1 MMSQGIPASVSKRG
15 AEQSRG
21 RATLDLIFVPGP
33 CPEISLGRL
42 EKVYIPEFN
51 RQGDRTTILAF
62 MRANPFAILISNAD
76 GIPAATHLP
85 LLVEEAEDQVIVR
98 GHMARANTHWK
109 SMKDGEESLVVFHGP
124 HAYISPSLYEIRE
137 SVPTWNYAAVHV
149 YGEPALFSDEQCLK
163 ATLHQMINTF
173 ESSYMAQWSD
183 LSDDYQSR
191 MMKHIV
197 GFEIKAKRLE
207 AKFKL
212 SQNRTKGEQAR
223 VIQSLN
229 QSQDSN
235 ISGVAELMQQEG
247 LGR

>member
-1 MMSQGIPASVSKRG
+1 
-15 AEQSRG
+15 
-21 RATLDLIFVPGP
+21 
-33 CPEISLGRL
+33 
-42 EKVYIPEFN
+42 VYIPEFN
-51 RQGDRTTILAF
+51 RQEDRATILAF
-62 MRANPFAILISNAD
+62 MRANPFAILVSNVD
-76 GIPAATHLP
+76 GIPFASHLP

-98 GHMARANTHWK
+98 GHMARANAHWK
-109 SMKDGEESLVVFHGP
+109 SMKTGEESLVIFHGP

-149 YGEPALFSDEQCLK
+149 YGEPTLFSDEECLK
-163 ATLHQMINTF
+163 ETLDQMINAF
-173 ESSYMAQWSD
+173 DSSYMAQWSD
-183 LSDDYQSR
+183 LGDEYRSR

-197 GFEIKAKRLE
+197 GFEIKVKRLE

-229 QSQDSN
+229 QSKDSN
-235 ISGVAELMQQEG
+235 ISGVGELMQQEG

>member
-1 MMSQGIPASVSKRG
+1 MAK
-15 AEQSRG
+15 
-21 RATLDLIFVPGP
+21 
-33 CPEISLGRL
+33 
-42 EKVYIPEFN
+42 
-51 RQGDRTTILAF
+51 
-62 MRANPFAILISNAD
+62 ANA
-76 GIPAATHLP
+76 
-85 LLVEEAEDQVIVR
+85 
-98 GHMARANTHWK
+98 HWK
-109 SMKDGEESLVVFHGP
+109 SMKENDESLVIFHGP

-149 YGEPALFSDEQCLK
+149 YGEAALFSDEAGLHE
-163 ATLHQMINTF
+163 TLHRMINTF
-173 ESSYMAQWSD
+173 ESSYMAQWSE
-183 LSDDYQSR
+183 LSDQYRSR

-197 GFEIKAKRLE
+197 GFEIKAKRVE

-229 QSQDSN
+229 QSKDSN